1 LVASIAPEA
10 FRMPKCIQ
18 AIQISSITNLSAATS
33 TDPTGNPP
41 KKKIKRRKNMHSFVV
56 ALA

>member
-1 LVASIAPEA
+1 MAPEA

-18 AIQISSITNLSAATS
+18 AIKISSITNLSAATS
-33 TDPTGNPP
+33 TDPTGKP
-41 KKKIKRRKNMHSFVV
+41 KKKKRDEEKKRKCIFFIV